1 MSRTLIIAKRE
12 FAAYWL
18 SPIAYVVLYLF
29 LFLNAYFF
37 LNPMFFELGVAT
49 AQNMFNFWGQLF
61 IFFIPAV
68 TMRLWAE
75 ERKQGTLELLLT
87 YPVKV
92 PELVA
97 GKFLAA
103 LAFMGIGILLTL
115 PAVFTVAHFGD
126 LDWGPVIGGYLGGI
140 LMVSA
145 YLSLGL
151 FFSSLTENQIV
162 AFLLT
167 LFALLLLN
175 MSLFIQGMERGN
187 LPYWVTLLLGWIGL
201 GDHFFSLAKGVV
213 SSRDVLYYLA
223 FTIFFLWMNALVLE
237 AKKWRG

>member
-1 MSRTLIIAKRE
+1 MSKALVVARRE

-18 SPIAYVVLYLF
+18 SPIAYVVLGLF
-29 LFLNAYFF
+29 LFLNSYFF
-37 LNPMFFELGVAT
+37 LNPMFFQVGIAS

-87 YPVKV
+87 YPTRV
-92 PELVA
+92 PELVI

-103 LAFMGIGILLTL
+103 LAFIGLGVILTL

-126 LDWGPVIGGYLGGI
+126 LDWGPVVGGYLGGI
-140 LMVSA
+140 LLVSA

-151 FFSSLTENQIV
+151 FFSSITENQIV

-167 LFALLLLN
+167 LFALLILN
-175 MSLFIQGMERGN
+175 LSLFIQTAESGN
-187 LPYWVTLLLGWIGL
+187 IPFWVNWVLSLVGL
-201 GDHFFSLAKGVV
+201 GNHFQSLAKGVV
-213 SSRDVLYYLA
+213 SSQDVLYYIA
-223 FTIFFLWMNALVLE
+223 FTVFFLWMNALVLE

>member
-1 MSRTLIIAKRE
+1 MNRALVIARRE
-12 FAAYWL
+12 FTAYWL
-18 SPIAYVVLYLF
+18 SPIAYVVLGLF
-29 LFLNAYFF
+29 LFLNSYFY
-37 LNPMFFELGVAT
+37 LNPMFFRTGVAT
-49 AQNMFNFWGQLF
+49 AQNMFNYWGQLF

-87 YPVKV
+87 YPAKV
-92 PELVA
+92 RELVL

-103 LAFMGIGILLTL
+103 LAFIGLGVILTL

-126 LDWGPVIGGYLGGI
+126 LDWGPVVGGYLGGI

-167 LFALLLLN
+167 LFALLVLN
-175 MSLFIQGMERGN
+175 LSYFIQIWESGN
-187 LPYWVTLLLGWIGL
+187 IPYWITWVLSLVGL
-201 GDHFFSLAKGVV
+201 GDHFLSLAKGVV
-213 SSRDVLYYLA
+213 SSQDVLYYLA
-223 FTIFFLWMNALVLE
+223 FTAFFLWMNALVLE